1 VKYDNIKYCF
11 DANIL
16 IVFHRFYP
24 IELVPDLWSRLE
36 ELFHKKMIISHEIVF
51 NEICH
56 DKKKPDTLAKWV
68 LPKRTNFI
76 DTSDFQIKQL
86 PDILKNFP
94 KLIDPNQEKEQAD
107 PWLIAM
113 IIELKNNL
121 EMFSPDVEYILV
133 SNENKNSTFKLPAAC
148 KYYGIDCI
156 NMFDFF
162 QHNDWK
168 FSIT

>member
-1 VKYDNIKYCF
+1 VKYDNITYCI

-16 IVFHRFYP
+16 IVFHRYYP
-24 IELVPDLWSRLE
+24 IELFPDLWTKLD
-36 ELFHKKMIISHEIVF
+36 ELFQKKLIFSHEIVF

-56 DKKKPDTLAKWV
+56 DKKKPDALAKWL

-76 DTSDFQIKQL
+76 DTSDFQIQQL

-113 IIELKNNL
+113 LIELKNNL
-121 EMFSPDVEYILV
+121 EMFSSDTKYILV
-133 SNENKNSTFKLPAAC
+133 SNENKNSTIKLPAAC

-156 NMFDFF
+156 NMFEFF
-162 QHNDWK
+162 QENDWK
-168 FSIT
+168 FSVT